1 MKNVIL
7 ILLLTIFSMINI
19 NASNYVSESYL
30 KKDMGYDWVS
40 VSLKDIDSYN
50 VKISIKSRA
59 DRKKPT
65 CTFDDIVSKS
75 LDNEFISYKNG
86 KKIIFSLKDDIL
98 SIKGENIEDENILYY
113 FCSGGASLKG
123 EYKRLYEPLDKK
135 QIDKRN
141 YVNTLSYNQYMFFIE
156 ESDNTMSI
164 FSPNLKYS
172 NKPILKKIEGEIIYS
187 EIADI
192 NSDGNPEIYIYTN
205 SLRNKKNYD
214 KVIVFSVNNGVSLS
228 EIYLES
234 LSENKKAFEN
244 FEGNDEF
251 RVVENSLVRRFPIK
265 ENKTKQ
271 IQYKLIPGE
280 ASWQLKVDKILEY

>member
-1 MKNVIL
+1 MKNLIL
-7 ILLLTIFSMINI
+7 ISLLTIFPIINI
-19 NASNYVSESYL
+19 NASNYVSESYF

-40 VSLKDIDSYN
+40 VSLKDIDAHN
-50 VKISIKSRA
+50 AKISIKSRA

-65 CTFDDIVSKS
+65 CTFDDVVSKS
-75 LDNEFISYKNG
+75 SNNEYISYKEG
-86 KKIIFSLKDDIL
+86 KKIIFTLKDDTL
-98 SIKGENIEDENILYY
+98 SIKGENVEDENILFY
-113 FCSGGASLKG
+113 FCSGGGSLKG

-141 YVNTLSYNQYMFFIE
+141 YANTLYYNQYMFFIE
-156 ESDNTMSI
+156 ESNNTISI

-172 NKPILKKIEGEIIYS
+172 NKPILKKIDGEIIYS
-187 EIADI
+187 EIADM

-205 SLRNKKNYD
+205 SLKDKRNYAELTA
-214 KVIVFSVNNGVSLS
+214 FSVNNGVSLS

-234 LSENKKAFEN
+234 LNENKKAFEN

-251 RVVENSLVRRFPIK
+251 RVVETTLVRRFPIK
-265 ENKTKQ
+265 GNKTKQ
-271 IQYKLIPGE
+271 IQYKLISGE

>member
-141 YVNTLSYNQYMFFIE
+141 YVNTLSYNQYIFFIE

>member
-1 MKNVIL
+1 MKNLIL
-7 ILLLTIFSMINI
+7 ISLLTIFPIINI
-19 NASNYVSESYL
+19 NASNYVSESYF

-40 VSLKDIDSYN
+40 VSLKDIDAHN
-50 VKISIKSRA
+50 AKISIKSRA

-65 CTFDDIVSKS
+65 CTFDDVVSKS
-75 LDNEFISYKNG
+75 SNNEYISYKEG
-86 KKIIFSLKDDIL
+86 KKIIFTLKDDTL
-98 SIKGENIEDENILYY
+98 SIKGENVEDENILFY
-113 FCSGGASLKG
+113 FCSGGGSLKG

-141 YVNTLSYNQYMFFIE
+141 YANTLYYNQYMFFIE
-156 ESDNTMSI
+156 ESNNTISI

-172 NKPILKKIEGEIIYS
+172 NKPILKKIDGEIIYS
-187 EIADI
+187 EIADM

-205 SLRNKKNYD
+205 SVKDKRNYAELTA
-214 KVIVFSVNNGVSLS
+214 FSVNNGVSLS

-234 LSENKKAFEN
+234 LSENKKALEN

-251 RVVENSLVRRFPIK
+251 RVVETTLVRRFPIK
-265 ENKTKQ
+265 GNKTKQ
-271 IQYKLIPGE
+271 IQYKLISGE

>member
-1 MKNVIL
+1 MKNLIL
-7 ILLLTIFSMINI
+7 ISLLTIFPITNI

-40 VSLKDIDSYN
+40 VSLKDIDAHN
-50 VKISIKSRA
+50 AKISIKSRA

-65 CTFDDIVSKS
+65 CTFDDVVSKS
-75 LDNEFISYKNG
+75 SNNEYISYKEG
-86 KKIIFSLKDDIL
+86 KKIIFTLKDDIL
-98 SIKGENIEDENILYY
+98 SIKGENVEDENILFY
-113 FCSGGASLKG
+113 FCSGGGSLKG

-141 YVNTLSYNQYMFFIE
+141 YANTLYYNQYMFFIE
-156 ESDNTMSI
+156 ESNNTISI

-172 NKPILKKIEGEIIYS
+172 NKPILKKIDGEIIYS
-187 EIADI
+187 EIADM

-205 SLRNKKNYD
+205 SLKDKRNYAELTA
-214 KVIVFSVNNGVSLS
+214 FSVNNGVSLS

-234 LSENKKAFEN
+234 LSENKKALEN

-251 RVVENSLVRRFPIK
+251 RVVETTLVRRFPIK
-265 ENKTKQ
+265 GNKTKQ
-271 IQYKLIPGE
+271 IQYKLISGE

>member
-1 MKNVIL
+1 MKNLIL
-7 ILLLTIFSMINI
+7 ISLLTIFPITNI
-19 NASNYVSESYL
+19 NASNYVSESYF

-40 VSLKDIDSYN
+40 VSLKDIDAHN
-50 VKISIKSRA
+50 AKISIKSRA

-65 CTFDDIVSKS
+65 CTFDDVVSKS
-75 LDNEFISYKNG
+75 SNNEYISYKEG
-86 KKIIFSLKDDIL
+86 KKIIFTLKDDIL
-98 SIKGENIEDENILYY
+98 SIKGENVEDENILFY
-113 FCSGGASLKG
+113 FCSGGGSLKG

-141 YVNTLSYNQYMFFIE
+141 YANTLYYNQYMFFIE
-156 ESDNTMSI
+156 ESNNTISI

-172 NKPILKKIEGEIIYS
+172 NKPILKKIDGEIIYS
-187 EIADI
+187 EIADM

-205 SLRNKKNYD
+205 SLKDKRNYAELTA
-214 KVIVFSVNNGVSLS
+214 FSVNNGVSLS

-234 LSENKKAFEN
+234 LSENKKALEN

-251 RVVENSLVRRFPIK
+251 RVVETTLVRRFPIK
-265 ENKTKQ
+265 GNKTKQ
-271 IQYKLIPGE
+271 IQYKLISGE

>member
-1 MKNVIL
+1 MKNLIL
-7 ILLLTIFSMINI
+7 ISLLTIFPITNI
-19 NASNYVSESYL
+19 NASNYVSESYF

-40 VSLKDIDSYN
+40 VSLKDIDAHN
-50 VKISIKSRA
+50 AKISIKSRA

-65 CTFDDIVSKS
+65 CTFDDVVSKS
-75 LDNEFISYKNG
+75 SNNEYISYKEG
-86 KKIIFSLKDDIL
+86 KKIIFTLKDDTL
-98 SIKGENIEDENILYY
+98 SIKGENVEDENILFY
-113 FCSGGASLKG
+113 FCSGGGSLKG

-141 YVNTLSYNQYMFFIE
+141 YANTLYYNQYMFFIE
-156 ESDNTMSI
+156 ESNNTISI

-172 NKPILKKIEGEIIYS
+172 NKPILKKIDGEIIYS
-187 EIADI
+187 EIADM

-205 SLRNKKNYD
+205 SLKDKRNYAELTA
-214 KVIVFSVNNGVSLS
+214 FSVNNGVSLS

-234 LSENKKAFEN
+234 LSENKKALEN

-251 RVVENSLVRRFPIK
+251 RVVETTLVRRFPIK
-265 ENKTKQ
+265 GNKTKQ
-271 IQYKLIPGE
+271 IQYKLISGE

>member
-1 MKNVIL
+1 MKNLIL
-7 ILLLTIFSMINI
+7 ISLLTIFPITNI

-40 VSLKDIDSYN
+40 VSLKDIDAHN
-50 VKISIKSRA
+50 AKISIKSRA

-65 CTFDDIVSKS
+65 CTFDDVVSKS
-75 LDNEFISYKNG
+75 SNNEYISYKEG
-86 KKIIFSLKDDIL
+86 KKIIFTLKDDTL
-98 SIKGENIEDENILYY
+98 SIKGENVEDENILFY
-113 FCSGGASLKG
+113 FCSGGGSLKG

-141 YVNTLSYNQYMFFIE
+141 YANTLYYNQYMFFIE
-156 ESDNTMSI
+156 ESNNTISI

-172 NKPILKKIEGEIIYS
+172 NKPILKKIDGEIIYS
-187 EIADI
+187 EIADM

-205 SLRNKKNYD
+205 SVKDKRNYAELTA
-214 KVIVFSVNNGVSLS
+214 FSVNNGVSLS

-234 LSENKKAFEN
+234 LSENKKALEN

-251 RVVENSLVRRFPIK
+251 RVVETTLVRRFPIK
-265 ENKTKQ
+265 GNKTKQ
-271 IQYKLIPGE
+271 IQYKLISGE

>member
-1 MKNVIL
+1 MKNLIL
-7 ILLLTIFSMINI
+7 ISLLTIFPIINI
-19 NASNYVSESYL
+19 NASNYVSESYF

-40 VSLKDIDSYN
+40 VSLKDIDAHN
-50 VKISIKSRA
+50 AKISIKSRA

-65 CTFDDIVSKS
+65 CTFDDVVSKS
-75 LDNEFISYKNG
+75 SNNEYISYKEG
-86 KKIIFSLKDDIL
+86 KKIIFTLKDDIL
-98 SIKGENIEDENILYY
+98 SIKGENVEDENILFY
-113 FCSGGASLKG
+113 FCSGGGSLKG

-141 YVNTLSYNQYMFFIE
+141 YANTLYYNQYMFFIE
-156 ESDNTMSI
+156 ESNNTISI

-172 NKPILKKIEGEIIYS
+172 NKPILKKIDGEIIYS
-187 EIADI
+187 EIADM

-205 SLRNKKNYD
+205 SLKDKRNYAELTA
-214 KVIVFSVNNGVSLS
+214 FSVNNGVSLS

-234 LSENKKAFEN
+234 LSENKKALEN

-251 RVVENSLVRRFPIK
+251 RVVETTLVRRFPIK
-265 ENKTKQ
+265 GNKTKQ
-271 IQYKLIPGE
+271 IQYKLISGE

>member
-1 MKNVIL
+1 MKNLIL
-7 ILLLTIFSMINI
+7 ISLLIIFPIINI
-19 NASNYVSESYL
+19 NASNYVSESYF

-40 VSLKDIDSYN
+40 VSLKDIDAHN
-50 VKISIKSRA
+50 AKISIKSRA

-65 CTFDDIVSKS
+65 CTFDDVVSKS
-75 LDNEFISYKNG
+75 SNNEYISYKEG
-86 KKIIFSLKDDIL
+86 KKIIFTLKDDIL
-98 SIKGENIEDENILYY
+98 SIKGENVEDENILFY
-113 FCSGGASLKG
+113 FCSGGGSLKG

-141 YVNTLSYNQYMFFIE
+141 YANTLYYNQYMFFIE
-156 ESDNTMSI
+156 ESNNTISI

-172 NKPILKKIEGEIIYS
+172 NKPILKKIDGEIIYS
-187 EIADI
+187 EIADM

-205 SLRNKKNYD
+205 SLKDKRNYAELTA
-214 KVIVFSVNNGVSLS
+214 FSVNNGVSLS

-234 LSENKKAFEN
+234 LSENKKALEN

-251 RVVENSLVRRFPIK
+251 RVVETTLVRRFPIK
-265 ENKTKQ
+265 GNKTKQ
-271 IQYKLIPGE
+271 IQYKLISGE

>member
-1 MKNVIL
+1 MKNLIL
-7 ILLLTIFSMINI
+7 ISLLIIFPIINI
-19 NASNYVSESYL
+19 NASNYVSESYF

-40 VSLKDIDSYN
+40 VSLKDIDAHN
-50 VKISIKSRA
+50 AKISIKSRA

-65 CTFDDIVSKS
+65 CTFDDVVSKS
-75 LDNEFISYKNG
+75 SNNEYISYKEG
-86 KKIIFSLKDDIL
+86 KKIIFTLKDDTL
-98 SIKGENIEDENILYY
+98 SIKGENVEDENILFY
-113 FCSGGASLKG
+113 FCSGGGSLKG

-141 YVNTLSYNQYMFFIE
+141 YANTLYYNQYMFFIE
-156 ESDNTMSI
+156 ESNNTISI

-172 NKPILKKIEGEIIYS
+172 NKPILKKIDGEIIYS
-187 EIADI
+187 EIADM

-205 SLRNKKNYD
+205 SLKDKRNYAELTA
-214 KVIVFSVNNGVSLS
+214 FSVNNGVSLS

-234 LSENKKAFEN
+234 LSENKKALEN

-251 RVVENSLVRRFPIK
+251 RVVETTLVRRFPIK
-265 ENKTKQ
+265 GNKTKQ
-271 IQYKLIPGE
+271 IQYKLISGE

>member
-1 MKNVIL
+1 MKNLIL
-7 ILLLTIFSMINI
+7 ISLLTIFPITNI

-40 VSLKDIDSYN
+40 VSLKDIDAHN
-50 VKISIKSRA
+50 AKISIKSRA

-65 CTFDDIVSKS
+65 CTFDDVVSKS
-75 LDNEFISYKNG
+75 SNNEYISYKEG
-86 KKIIFSLKDDIL
+86 KKIIFTLKDDTL
-98 SIKGENIEDENILYY
+98 SIKGENVEDENILFY
-113 FCSGGASLKG
+113 FCSGGGSLKG

-141 YVNTLSYNQYMFFIE
+141 YANTLYYNQYMFFIE
-156 ESDNTMSI
+156 ESNNTISI

-172 NKPILKKIEGEIIYS
+172 NKPILKKIDGEIIYS
-187 EIADI
+187 EIADM

-205 SLRNKKNYD
+205 SLKDKRNYAELTA
-214 KVIVFSVNNGVSLS
+214 FSVNNGVSLS

-234 LSENKKAFEN
+234 LSENKKALEN

-251 RVVENSLVRRFPIK
+251 RVVETTLVRRFPIK
-265 ENKTKQ
+265 GNKTKQ
-271 IQYKLIPGE
+271 IQYKLISGE

>member
-1 MKNVIL
+1 MKNLIL
-7 ILLLTIFSMINI
+7 ISLLTIFPITNI

-40 VSLKDIDSYN
+40 VSLKDIDAHN
-50 VKISIKSRA
+50 AKISIKSRA

-65 CTFDDIVSKS
+65 CTFDDVVSKS
-75 LDNEFISYKNG
+75 SNNEYISYKEG
-86 KKIIFSLKDDIL
+86 KKIIFTLKDDTL
-98 SIKGENIEDENILYY
+98 SIKGENVEDENILFY
-113 FCSGGASLKG
+113 FCSGGGSLKG

-141 YVNTLSYNQYMFFIE
+141 YANTLYYNQYMFFIE
-156 ESDNTMSI
+156 ESNNTISI

-172 NKPILKKIEGEIIYS
+172 NKPILKKIDGEIIYS
-187 EIADI
+187 EIADM

-205 SLRNKKNYD
+205 SLKDKRNYAELTA
-214 KVIVFSVNNGVSLS
+214 FSVNNGVSLS

-234 LSENKKAFEN
+234 LSENKKAFEY

-251 RVVENSLVRRFPIK
+251 RVVETTLVRRFHIK
-265 ENKTKQ
+265 GNKTKQ
-271 IQYKLIPGE
+271 IQYKLISGE

>member
-1 MKNVIL
+1 MKNLIL
-7 ILLLTIFSMINI
+7 ISLLTIFPITNI
-19 NASNYVSESYL
+19 NASNYVSESYF

-40 VSLKDIDSYN
+40 VSLKDIN
-50 VKISIKSRA
+50 AHNAKISIKSRA

-65 CTFDDIVSKS
+65 CTFDDVVSKS
-75 LDNEFISYKNG
+75 SNNEYISYKEG
-86 KKIIFSLKDDIL
+86 KKIIFTLKDDTL
-98 SIKGENIEDENILYY
+98 SIKGENVEDENILFY
-113 FCSGGASLKG
+113 FCSGGGSLKG

-141 YVNTLSYNQYMFFIE
+141 YANTLYYNQYMFFIE
-156 ESDNTMSI
+156 ESNNTISI

-172 NKPILKKIEGEIIYS
+172 NKPILKKIDGEIIYS
-187 EIADI
+187 EIADM

-205 SLRNKKNYD
+205 SLKDKRNYAELTA
-214 KVIVFSVNNGVSLS
+214 FSVNNGVSLS

-234 LSENKKAFEN
+234 LSENKKALEN

-251 RVVENSLVRRFPIK
+251 RVVETTLVRRFPIK
-265 ENKTKQ
+265 GNKTKQ
-271 IQYKLIPGE
+271 IQYKLISGE

>member
-1 MKNVIL
+1 MKNLIL
-7 ILLLTIFSMINI
+7 ISLLTIFPIINI
-19 NASNYVSESYL
+19 NASNYVSESYF

-40 VSLKDIDSYN
+40 VSLKDIDAHN
-50 VKISIKSRA
+50 AKISIKSRA

-65 CTFDDIVSKS
+65 CTFDDVVSKS
-75 LDNEFISYKNG
+75 SNNEYISYKEG
-86 KKIIFSLKDDIL
+86 KKIIFTLKDDTL
-98 SIKGENIEDENILYY
+98 SIKGENVEDENILFY
-113 FCSGGASLKG
+113 FCSGGGSLKG

-141 YVNTLSYNQYMFFIE
+141 YANTLYYNQYMFFIE
-156 ESDNTMSI
+156 ESNNTISI

-172 NKPILKKIEGEIIYS
+172 NKPILKKIDGEIIYS
-187 EIADI
+187 EIADM

-205 SLRNKKNYD
+205 SLKDKRNYAELTA
-214 KVIVFSVNNGVSLS
+214 FSVNNGVSLS

-234 LSENKKAFEN
+234 LSENKKALEN

-251 RVVENSLVRRFPIK
+251 RVVETTLVRRFPIK
-265 ENKTKQ
+265 GNKTKQ
-271 IQYKLIPGE
+271 IQYKLISGE

>member
-1 MKNVIL
+1 MKNLIL

-19 NASNYVSESYL
+19 SASNYVSESYL

>member
-1 MKNVIL
+1 MKNLIL
-7 ILLLTIFSMINI
+7 ISLLTIFPIINI
-19 NASNYVSESYL
+19 NASNYVSESYF

-40 VSLKDIDSYN
+40 VSLKDIDAHN
-50 VKISIKSRA
+50 AKISIKSRA

-65 CTFDDIVSKS
+65 CTFDDVVSKS
-75 LDNEFISYKNG
+75 SNNEYISYKEG
-86 KKIIFSLKDDIL
+86 KKIIFTLKDDTL
-98 SIKGENIEDENILYY
+98 SIKSENVEDENILFY
-113 FCSGGASLKG
+113 FCSGGGSLKG

-141 YVNTLSYNQYMFFIE
+141 YANTLYYNQYMFFIE
-156 ESDNTMSI
+156 ESNNTISI

-172 NKPILKKIEGEIIYS
+172 NKPILKKIDGEIIYS
-187 EIADI
+187 EIADM

-205 SLRNKKNYD
+205 SLKDKRNYAELTA
-214 KVIVFSVNNGVSLS
+214 FSVNNGVSLS

-234 LSENKKAFEN
+234 LSENKKALEN

-251 RVVENSLVRRFPIK
+251 RVVETTLVRRFPIK
-265 ENKTKQ
+265 GNKTKQ
-271 IQYKLIPGE
+271 IQYKLISGE

>member
-141 YVNTLSYNQYMFFIE
+141 YVNTLSYNQYIFFIE

-205 SLRNKKNYD
+205 SLRNKKNYA

>member
-1 MKNVIL
+1 MKNLIL
-7 ILLLTIFSMINI
+7 ISLLTIFPITNI
-19 NASNYVSESYL
+19 NASNYVSESYF

-40 VSLKDIDSYN
+40 VSLKDIN
-50 VKISIKSRA
+50 AHNAKISIKSRA

-65 CTFDDIVSKS
+65 CTFDDVVSKS
-75 LDNEFISYKNG
+75 SNNEYISYKEG
-86 KKIIFSLKDDIL
+86 KKIIFTLKDDTL
-98 SIKGENIEDENILYY
+98 SIKGENVEDENILFY
-113 FCSGGASLKG
+113 FCSGGGSLKG

-141 YVNTLSYNQYMFFIE
+141 YANTLYYNQYMFFIE
-156 ESDNTMSI
+156 ESNNTISI

-172 NKPILKKIEGEIIYS
+172 NKPILKKIDGEIIYS
-187 EIADI
+187 EIADM

-205 SLRNKKNYD
+205 SLRNKKNYAELTA
-214 KVIVFSVNNGVSLS
+214 FSVNNGVSLS

-234 LSENKKAFEN
+234 LNENKKALEN

-251 RVVENSLVRRFPIK
+251 RVVETTLVRRFPIK
-265 ENKTKQ
+265 GNKTKQ
-271 IQYKLIPGE
+271 IQYKLISGE